1 MLTTLHID
9 CSFNDI
15 PFARHMDSPQN
26 GFYVSGVGF
35 AREGEV
41 DSDVEWY

>member
-35 AREGEV
+35 ARECEV
-41 DSDVEWY
+41 DSDDEWY